1 LQHLLTPRRK
11 GGRKVPLPILGERS
25 SPRPP
30 PPPPPQPQ
38 PSYPAPH
45 AAAGQARYTKVTKL
59 QEETRQL
66 SHERRTLQRQLRE
79 REGTVEDLNAQLR
92 ELQALLTAKSK
103 EEEARSYNKT
113 MTDEDNNN
121 SYRSSESE
129 DEEDYGMICGAAF
142 ASDEAS
148 AQVDAIRQLADAA
161 TRNRQAYKTERMKLD
176 RIKSRLAESLDEVE
190 DLNDELEEMEAGEYY
205 MHVYTC
211 RVVLPMRS
219 LDLSIIL
226 VSNYIDIQYA
236 HFTSTYI
243 PTPPHTKPY
252 IHLLQNTPSKSS
264 KWRRRWTSSR
274 TRLTT

>member
-1 LQHLLTPRRK
+1 M
-11 GGRKVPLPILGERS
+11 G
-25 SPRPP
+25 
-30 PPPPPQPQ
+30 
-38 PSYPAPH
+38 H

-92 ELQALLTAKSK
+92 ELQTLLTAKSK

-121 SYRSSESE
+121 SYNSSESE
-129 DEEDYGMICGAAF
+129 DEEDYGMISGAAF

-176 RIKSRLAESLDEVE
+176 RIKSRLAESS
-190 DLNDELEEMEAGEYY
+190 G
-205 MHVYTC
+205 
-211 RVVLPMRS
+211 
-219 LDLSIIL
+219 
-226 VSNYIDIQYA
+226 
-236 HFTSTYI
+236 
-243 PTPPHTKPY
+243 
-252 IHLLQNTPSKSS
+252 
-264 KWRRRWTSSR
+264 
-274 TRLTT
+274 